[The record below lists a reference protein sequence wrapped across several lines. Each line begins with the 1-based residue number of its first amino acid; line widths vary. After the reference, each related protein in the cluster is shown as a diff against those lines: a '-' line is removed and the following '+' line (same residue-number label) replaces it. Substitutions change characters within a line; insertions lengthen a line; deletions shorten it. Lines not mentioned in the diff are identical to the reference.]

1 MKKIIMNELDI
12 LNHFQLTFVAN
23 AVYML
28 TFTGLV
34 FITFRLI
41 RFQRE
46 QNSNILG
53 KILVSVFGLCTVFY
67 GFTVFSYLRNA
78 QLAQSFRL
86 SELKE
91 SGVKLSTVTDSF
103 IEFTGYTVSEG
114 WPPAFVP
121 EAAANIFLITFALMI
136 IAGTWLK
143 LSKD

>member
-1 MKKIIMNELDI
+1 MNELDI
-12 LNHFQLTFVAN
+12 LNHFQLSFVAN

-34 FITFRLI
+34 FITFRLV

-53 KILVSVFGLCTVFY
+53 KILVSVFGLCTTFY
-67 GFTVFSYLRNA
+67 GYSIFSYLRNA
-78 QLAQSFRL
+78 QLAQSYRL

-91 SGVKLSTVTDSF
+91 SGVELSTVTNSF
-103 IEFTGYTVSEG
+103 IEFTGYSVADG
-114 WPPAFVP
+114 WPPAFMP
-121 EAAANIFLITFALMI
+121 ETAANIFLITFALMI
-136 IAGTWLK
+136 IAGTWMK

>member
-1 MKKIIMNELDI
+1 MNELYI
-12 LNHFQLTFVAN
+12 LNHFQLSFVAN

-34 FITFRLI
+34 FITFRLV

-53 KILVSVFGLCTVFY
+53 KILVSVFGLCTTFY
-67 GFTVFSYLRNA
+67 GYSVFSYLRNA
-78 QLAQSFRL
+78 QLAQSYRL

-91 SGVKLSTVTDSF
+91 SGVELSTVTNSF
-103 IEFTGYTVSEG
+103 IEFTGYSVADG
-114 WPPAFVP
+114 WPPAFMP
-121 EAAANIFLITFALMI
+121 ETAANIFLITFALMI
-136 IAGTWLK
+136 IAGTWMK

>member
-1 MKKIIMNELDI
+1 MNELDI

-67 GFTVFSYLRNA
+67 
-78 QLAQSFRL
+78 
-86 SELKE
+86 
-91 SGVKLSTVTDSF
+91 
-103 IEFTGYTVSEG
+103 
-114 WPPAFVP
+114 
-121 EAAANIFLITFALMI
+121 
-136 IAGTWLK
+136 
-143 LSKD
+143 

>member
-1 MKKIIMNELDI
+1 MNELDI
-12 LNHFQLTFVAN
+12 LNHFQLSFVAN

-34 FITFRLI
+34 FITFRLV

-53 KILVSVFGLCTVFY
+53 KILVSVFGLCTTFY
-67 GFTVFSYLRNA
+67 GYSVFSYLRNA
-78 QLAQSFRL
+78 QLAQSYRL

-91 SGVKLSTVTDSF
+91 SGVELSTVTNSF
-103 IEFTGYTVSEG
+103 IEFTGYSVADG
-114 WPPAFVP
+114 WPPTFMP
-121 EAAANIFLITFALMI
+121 ETAANIFLITFALMI
-136 IAGTWLK
+136 IAGTWMK

>member
-1 MKKIIMNELDI
+1 MNELDI
-12 LNHFQLTFVAN
+12 LNHFQLSFVAN

-34 FITFRLI
+34 FITFRLV

-53 KILVSVFGLCTVFY
+53 KILVSVFGLCTTFY
-67 GFTVFSYLRNA
+67 GYSVFSYLRNA
-78 QLAQSFRL
+78 QLAQSYRL

-91 SGVKLSTVTDSF
+91 SGVELSTVTNSF
-103 IEFTGYTVSEG
+103 IEFTGYSVADG
-114 WPPAFVP
+114 WPPAFMP
-121 EAAANIFLITFALMI
+121 ETAANIFLITFALMI
-136 IAGTWLK
+136 IAGTWMK

>member
-1 MKKIIMNELDI
+1 MNELDI

-67 GFTVFSYLRNA
+67 GYTVFSYLRNA
-78 QLAQSFRL
+78 QLAQSYRL

-91 SGVKLSTVTDSF
+91 SGVKLSKVTNSF
-103 IEFTGYTVSEG
+103 IDFTGHTVSEG
-114 WPPAFVP
+114 WPPAFMP
-121 EAAANIFLITFALMI
+121 EPAANIFLITFALMI

-143 LSKD
+143 LSKE

>member
-1 MKKIIMNELDI
+1 MNELDI
-12 LNHFQLTFVAN
+12 LNHFQLSFVAN

-34 FITFRLI
+34 FITFRLV

-53 KILVSVFGLCTVFY
+53 KILVSVFGLCTTFY
-67 GFTVFSYLRNA
+67 GYSVFSYLRNA
-78 QLAQSFRL
+78 QLAQSYRL

-91 SGVKLSTVTDSF
+91 SGVELSTVTNSF
-103 IEFTGYTVSEG
+103 IEFTGYSVADG
-114 WPPAFVP
+114 WPPAFMP
-121 EAAANIFLITFALMI
+121 ETAANIFFITFALMI
-136 IAGTWLK
+136 IAGTWMK

>member
-1 MKKIIMNELDI
+1 MNELDI
-12 LNHFQLTFVAN
+12 LNHFQLTFIAN

-114 WPPAFVP
+114 WPPAFMP
-121 EAAANIFLITFALMI
+121 EPAANIFLITFALMI

-143 LSKD
+143 LSKE